1 MAIPIFKY
9 FFLYLEQIIVGIV
22 KTKKNKFSN
31 FSELKEPYNYSIYF
45 DFIESY
51 LPEGFLNINETDPIM
66 LHLESLMEQND
77 QLLIAMDLT
86 ALKIVF
92 TSKRSMDMLGIEPA
106 HNSTMEMLNRVH
118 PDDLYRFGMGRA
130 KLLSIDKDMLVSH
143 KGSAL
148 LSTNIRM
155 KKPDGKYANH
165 LFQCYLFYSPLPHE
179 AVYYI
184 QVNTNID
191 SYKMKKGQF
200 HYYVGN
206 NINMF
211 RFPDE
216 ELLSQGHQLTIREFE
231 IIKLIASG
239 KNSGEIADELFISL
253 NTVNTHRRNI
263 LEKTS
268 KGHISDV
275 IFDLMKQ
282 GLL

>member
-1 MAIPIFKY
+1 
-9 FFLYLEQIIVGIV
+9 V
-22 KTKKNKFSN
+22 KTKKNKPSIFLES
-31 FSELKEPYNYSIYF
+31 KTPYSYGIYH
-45 DFIESY
+45 DFVETY
-51 LPEGFLNINETDPIM
+51 LPSGFLNINDKDPIM
-66 LHLESLMEQND
+66 QHLESLMELND

-130 KLLSIDKDMLVSH
+130 KLLSMDKDMLVSH

-191 SYKMKKGQF
+191 SFKMKKGQF

-206 NINMF
+206 DTNMF

>member
-1 MAIPIFKY
+1 M
-9 FFLYLEQIIVGIV
+9 
-22 KTKKNKFSN
+22 KTKKNKYST
-31 FSELKEPYNYSIYF
+31 FSEFKEPYNYSIFF

-66 LHLESLMEQND
+66 LLLESLMEQND
-77 QLLIAMDLT
+77 QMLIAMDLT
-86 ALKIVF
+86 AIKIVF
-92 TSKRSMDMLGIEPA
+92 TSKRSMDMLGIEPT

-130 KLLSIDKDMLVSH
+130 KLLSMDKDMLVSH

-155 KKPDGKYANH
+155 NKPDGKYANH
-165 LFQCYLFYSPLPHE
+165 LFQCYLFYSPVPHE

-191 SYKMKKGQF
+191 SYKMKKDRF
-200 HYYVGN
+200 HYYAGKDVSL
-206 NINMF
+206 F

-216 ELLSQGHQLTIREFE
+216 DLLNLGHHLTAREFE
-231 IIKLIASG
+231 IIKMIASEH
-239 KNSGEIADELFISL
+239 NSAEIAEKLFISL
-253 NTVNTHRRNI
+253 HTVNTHRRNI
-263 LEKTS
+263 LHKYH
-268 KGHISDV
+268 KAHISDV
-275 IFDLMKQ
+275 VYELMQQ